1 MSGTQEIRQRG
12 FTIVELLIV
21 IVVIAILA
29 AITVVAYN
37 GITVRSRNS
46 ARLAAVSAAEKAVH
60 LAIAANAAATV
71 AAAIDDD
78 GGWGACIGSG
88 HPDLDGNGSPDC
100 GRYGTG
106 TSYVLEVASVNNLLK
121 AAGSLPSMSAY
132 PKTTSTDA
140 GGGDVVAGPYLEI
153 LTVSGAQY
161 LSIEYSLEGT
171 GQSCAK
177 EPLIY
182 GSSGSRTFTKPG
194 SNAQYSSSGSGVT
207 ECRYALSSAL

>member
-1 MSGTQEIRQRG
+1 MSKAQKTHHQG
-12 FTIVELLIV
+12 FTIVEILIV

-37 GITVRSRNS
+37 GVMVRTRNT
-46 ARLAAVSAAEKAVH
+46 ARLTSVSAAEKAVH
-60 LAIAANAAATV
+60 LAITANSAATV

-78 GGWGACIGSG
+78 GGWGACIGTG
-88 HPDLDGNGSPDC
+88 HPDLDGDGKPDC

-106 TSYVLEVASVNNLLK
+106 SSYVLEVASVNNLLK
-121 AAGSLPSMSAY
+121 AAGSLPSMSTY
-132 PKTTSTDA
+132 PKTTSTDP

-153 LTVSGAQY
+153 LTVSGVQY

-194 SNAQYSSSGSGVT
+194 TGAQYSSSSSGVT
-207 ECRYALSSAL
+207 ECRYALTPAT